1 LSRRVCI
8 VTANHVACCPRMVKA
23 ADALT
28 GAGHRVRVVSWEH
41 VEWAAAAGLG
51 LARARGWEWC
61 PVDTN
66 RRTGWPLYVRS
77 SLRDRL
83 ARACARTVG
92 VRRAPLAALR
102 RLACRVAP
110 ELYAAAVARPADLVY
125 GGTPGALAVVA
136 AAAGALGAPYGLDLE
151 DFHTAEQVDSP
162 QARLAHA
169 AVERIERAVLPGAA
183 FLTAGSGPIADAY
196 AEKYGLRPVPVN
208 NVFPLPARPP
218 EPPPPDGGPL
228 RLYWFSQQIGPG
240 RGLEDVIR
248 AAGLLGRP
256 ASMSLLGTRDEAHLA
271 VLKGLAAEVA
281 PALRIDVLPPRPP
294 DEMIDACRGF
304 DVGLATET
312 GRPLNRELC
321 LTNKVFTYAL
331 AGLAVAVTDTRGQ
344 RPVAEDMGEGVTLY
358 RPGDVPTLAAGL
370 RRWAECPQALLRA
383 KRASWEAAR
392 RRWHWEHPLERGA
405 LLAAVGRAWRD
416 APSPARLEGLYT

>member
-1 LSRRVCI
+1 VSRRVCI
-8 VTANHVACCPRMVKA
+8 VTSNHIACCPRMVKA

-28 GAGHRVRVVSWEH
+28 EAGHRVRVVSWEH
-41 VEWAAAAGLG
+41 VDWAAAAGRG
-51 LARARGWEWC
+51 LARSRGWEWC

-77 SLRDRL
+77 GLRDRL

-92 VRRAPLAALR
+92 VRRAPFAALR
-102 RLACRVAP
+102 WLVCRVAP

-151 DFHTAEQVDSP
+151 DFHAAEQVDSP

-169 AVERIERAVLPGAA
+169 VVERVERAVLPGAA

-196 AEKYGLRPVPVN
+196 AEKYGARPVPVN
-208 NVFPLPARPP
+208 NVFPLPALPP
-218 EPPPPDGGPL
+218 EFPSPDGRPL
-228 RLYWFSQQIGPG
+228 RLYWFSQQIGAG
-240 RGLEDVIR
+240 RGLEDVVR

-256 ASMSLLGTRDEAHLA
+256 ASLALLGTRDEAYLA
-271 VLKGLAAEVA
+271 ALKGLAAEVA

-294 DEMIDACRGF
+294 DEMLDACRSS

-312 GRPLNRELC
+312 GRPLNRQLC
-321 LTNKVFTYAL
+321 LTNKIFTYAL

-344 RPVAEDMGEGVTLY
+344 RPVAEDLGEGATIY
-358 RPGDVPTLAAGL
+358 RPGDAPALAAGL
-370 RRWAECPQALLRA
+370 RRWADDPQALLRA
-383 KRASWEAAR
+383 KRACWEAAR
-392 RRWHWEHPLERGA
+392 RRWHWEHVLERGA
-405 LLAAVGRAWRD
+405 LLDAVGRAWRG
-416 APSPARLEGLYT
+416 APLPQPFERVCT